1 MLQLVDVGIHHLNRY
16 LPIIGQEEIDQIR
29 QEASALKGA
38 RILQINATPYGG
50 GVSELLRSLV
60 PLECDLGLK
69 VDWRVIAGDA
79 AFFQITKQMHNAL
92 QGGNVP
98 LTREDQERYLGDS
111 ARNAHLMESDYDLIV
126 VHDPQ
131 PAALRYFKKE
141 GPAKWVWRCHI
152 DTSRPNRAVWEF
164 LRPFLKPYDAHIFT
178 LAEFIPPDLHSK
190 KIETIR
196 PAIDPLSPK
205 NMALPLEVCRG
216 LLNWI
221 GIPEGPPLITQVS
234 RFDPWKDPLG
244 VIAAY
249 YLVKKEIQE
258 AHLALVGSMAL
269 DDPEGWEMYAQIM
282 EYDRNDPNLH
292 LFTNLTG
299 VGDMQVNSFQRLS
312 NVIVQKS
319 IREGFGLVISEALWK
334 ETPVVAGRAGGIPIQ
349 MKAGGGF
356 LVSSTEETAEK
367 IVTLLKNPALAK
379 EEGKKGKEHVRKNFL
394 ITRLLKE
401 EIALFRALLK

>member
-16 LPIIGQEEIDQIR
+16 LPIIGREEADQIR
-29 QEASALKGA
+29 KEAEGLKGA
-38 RILQINATPYGG
+38 RVLQLNATPYGG

-69 VDWRVIAGDA
+69 VDWRVIAGGS
-79 AFFQITKQMHNAL
+79 AFFKITKQMHNAL
-92 QGGNVP
+92 QGGEVP
-98 LTREDQERYLGDS
+98 LTKEDQERYLGDS
-111 ARNAHLMESDYDLIV
+111 ARNADLMESDYDLIV

-131 PAALRYFKKE
+131 PAALRY
-141 GPAKWVWRCHI
+141 
-152 DTSRPNRAVWEF
+152 
-164 LRPFLKPYDAHIFT
+164 YDAHIFT

-190 KIETIR
+190 KIETMR

-205 NMALPLEVCRG
+205 NMDLPLEVCRG

-249 YLVKKEIQE
+249 YLVKKEIPD

-269 DDPEGWEMYAQIM
+269 DDPEGWEIYSQIM
-282 EYDRNDPNLH
+282 EYDQRDPNIH
-292 LFTNLTG
+292 LLTNLTG

-312 NVIVQKS
+312 DVIVQKS

-334 ETPVVAGRAGGIPIQ
+334 EAPVVAGKAGGIPIQ
-349 MKAGGGF
+349 LRGGGGF
-356 LVSSTEETAEK
+356 LISSIEEAAEK
-367 IVTLLKNPALAK
+367 ILTLLQNRKLAE
-379 EEGKKGKEHVRKNFL
+379 EEGKKGKEYVRKHFL